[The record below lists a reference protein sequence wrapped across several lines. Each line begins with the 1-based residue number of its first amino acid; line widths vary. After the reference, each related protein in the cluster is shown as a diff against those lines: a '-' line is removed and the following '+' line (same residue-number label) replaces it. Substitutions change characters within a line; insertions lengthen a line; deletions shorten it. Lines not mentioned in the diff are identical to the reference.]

1 MENIFVNED
10 KKTFEAIDLI
20 KYSIDFP
27 RALRVKEDKGVLGG
41 VVISPLPE
49 DSRKVVADEQGKKII
64 YDIYVVEHGLYAT
77 TALDSTDRHEVC
89 TAPYESVGVNW
100 DDVQEVYLKR
110 CVGNSALKAF
120 LEEKGFIETSRRE
133 IYKRK

>member
-1 MENIFVNED
+1 MENIFINED

-49 DSRKVVADEQGKKII
+49 DSRKLITDEQGKKSI
-64 YDIYVVEHGLYAT
+64 YNIYVVEHGLYAT
-77 TALDSTDRHEVC
+77 AALDSTDRHEVC

-100 DDVQEVYLKR
+100 DEVQEVYLKR
-110 CVGNSALKAF
+110 CTGNAPLEEF
-120 LEEKGFIETSRRE
+120 LEKQGFKKTSLGA